1 MTEADRLV
9 ELAVAAAP
17 GPIPIE
23 LLLANSRIDG
33 LLSSRLT
40 SLLGDERVD
49 AAEAL
54 LSGFATWCEARAVRV
69 VTKSSRARFTEAE
82 EATVLSRLFFL
93 SAADGV
99 TGVESR
105 RSLATQFDG
114 WREKA
119 DPDRIT
125 DSKNHRKLWQSY
137 LRLLGVFLVESDANR
152 ADPDQTISA
161 KSLSGRS
168 LPRSHAHFVGRLKEL
183 SQMAP
188 AFDGN
193 IVLVSG
199 PPAIGKTTFLTYW
212 ASANSMEF
220 PDGQVYLD
228 MRGYG
233 EEVAIAGNDGLQA
246 ILRAVGAMRPNEA
259 LDVPEL
265 EQLGRETFATK
276 SLLVVLDNVAH
287 VSQVEPFVVSGS
299 RTAIVVG
306 SRSTLEELVLRF
318 GAVSVNIDPFTPD
331 EASEF
336 FQSYLGERAPADRD
350 DLDAI
355 ALTCGYW
362 PLALALVASKLA
374 IHSNLSTSSARK
386 ALKDQG
392 AVLDQT
398 LGKEGATP
406 LRAAFE
412 WSFAALPP
420 DLAIVFAGLS
430 TVPTP
435 TISSAA
441 AEWIAEM
448 RVLGPGHDD
457 DGVGQRA
464 PRDWRLLKSTVAI
477 ELGRLAAESLLE
489 VYENGSYGFHL
500 LIRQFAQQ
508 KLEEIERASSP
519 DVGKSTTMPSYEAIV
534 AFGYYSTRS
543 LNVMIYETRIDLGNG
558 PMEASEY
565 VGRAWLDD
573 EADSALEA
581 LNWAYFEAEV
591 PVDLDLAALA
601 WVLADHYLSQGN
613 LKAATNVTFICAL
626 ALQDAVQSGPA
637 VAFMGGVDSAEVDSD
652 GEGGSLDVLQSVYD
666 MTTWRLGLVSLQLG
680 PESFAAEFLAKL
692 GDHDGQMVRDILR
705 GVDRPGI
712 RSDPLSTVK
721 RMDDLASSLTG
732 LNRSDAWSS
741 TLEIAQLQAA
751 SAAAEQRTDLA
762 KRIFTAMRGAV
773 TRHSLSE
780 DAELIEA
787 IVLGYIGAAKL
798 EDPHLAARW
807 WDEAEQLSALW
818 SKVGLLHEIKR
829 ARRSSAPIFWR

>member
-1 MTEADRLV
+1 MTEAGRLV
-9 ELAVAAAP
+9 ELAVATAP
-17 GPIPIE
+17 GPIPID
-23 LLLANSRIDG
+23 LLLANAMIDG
-33 LLSSRLT
+33 LLSPRLVG
-40 SLLGDERVD
+40 LLGDERVD

-137 LRLLGVFLVESDANR
+137 LRLLGVFLVESDADRTDRSQRN
-152 ADPDQTISA
+152 SA
-161 KSLSGRS
+161 ESLSGRS
-168 LPRSHAHFVGRLKEL
+168 LPRSHAHFVGRVKEL

-193 IVLVSG
+193 IALVSG

-212 ASANSMEF
+212 ASTNSMEF

-233 EEVAIAGNDGLQA
+233 EEVAIEGTDGLQA
-246 ILRAVGAMRPNEA
+246 ILRAVGAMRPDETLGIA
-259 LDVPEL
+259 EL
-265 EQLGRETFATK
+265 ERLGRETFATQ
-276 SLLVVLDNVAH
+276 SLLVVLDNVAR
-287 VSQVEPFVVSGS
+287 VSQVEPFVVNGS
-299 RTAIVVG
+299 KTTIVVG
-306 SRSTLEELVLRF
+306 SRSTLEELVLQF
-318 GAVSVNIDPFTPD
+318 GAVSVNVDPFTPD
-331 EASEF
+331 EAHELF
-336 FQSYLGERAPADRD
+336 ESYLGERARADRD

-374 IHSNLSTSSARK
+374 IHSNLSTSSVRK
-386 ALKDQG
+386 ALKDQR

-430 TVPTP
+430 TVPTQ
-435 TISSAA
+435 TISSAN

-448 RVLGPGHDD
+448 RVLGPGDD
-457 DGVGQRA
+457 EGRVGQRA

-500 LIRQFAQQ
+500 LIKQFAQQ
-508 KLEEIERASSP
+508 KLEEIEWASSP
-519 DVGKSTTMPSYEAIV
+519 DLVESDNMPSYEAIV
-534 AFGYYSTRS
+534 AFGYYATRS
-543 LNVMIYETRIDLGNG
+543 LNVMIHETQMDLGDG
-558 PMEASEY
+558 PMKVSEY

-573 EADSALEA
+573 EAENALEA

-591 PVDLDLAALA
+591 PVDVDLAALA
-601 WVLADHYLSQGN
+601 WVLADFYLSKGN
-613 LKAATNVTFICAL
+613 LKAATDVAFICAL
-626 ALQDAVQSGPA
+626 ALQDAAQPVPA
-637 VAFMGGVDSAEVDSD
+637 AHVTDQVVSVDVDAD
-652 GEGGSLDVLQSVYD
+652 DEGGSLGMLQSVYD
-666 MTTWRLGLVSLQLG
+666 MTTLRLGLVALQIG
-680 PESFAAEFLAKL
+680 PESYAAEFLEKL
-692 GDHDGQMVRDILR
+692 GDHNGQMVRDILSS
-705 GVDRPGI
+705 VDGPGI
-712 RSDPLSTVK
+712 RSHPLSTVR
-721 RMDDLASSLTG
+721 RMDELASSLTE
-732 LNRSDAWSS
+732 LNKIDAWLS
-741 TLEIAQLQAA
+741 TLETAQLQAA
-751 SAAAEQRTDLA
+751 SAAADQRTDVA
-762 KRIFTAMRGAV
+762 KRIFSAIREAV
-773 TRHSLSE
+773 TRHSLSD

-787 IVLGYIGAAKL
+787 IVLGYIGAARL
-798 EDPHLAARW
+798 EDPHTADRW
-807 WDEAEQLSALW
+807 WDDAEQLSARW
-818 SKVGLLHEIKR
+818 SKVGLLQEIKR
-829 ARRSSAPIFWR
+829 ARPSSGPA